1 MSTSVTLC
9 FEFFVYLSFC
19 KKCTFRFADYT
30 TDSVRNEIRTTHD
43 TLLMRD
49 TLLLHEYT
57 RGDTVFRDRTE
68 TRWRERVAQR
78 TDTVFLERVVQ
89 VAPTTTHKPNR
100 SGWFLAGA
108 CAALLLLGVVGI
120 VIRFH

>member
-1 MSTSVTLC
+1 
-9 FEFFVYLSFC
+9 
-19 KKCTFRFADYT
+19 
-30 TDSVRNEIRTTHD
+30 
-43 TLLMRD
+43 MRD

-57 RGDTVFRDRTE
+57 RGDTVFCDRTE

-89 VAPTTTHKPNR
+89 VAPATTHKPHR